1 MKAKTIILA
10 LLMTFG
16 VFSSRAYDFSA
27 VAPSGQTLYYNI
39 RTDGTGVNVV
49 WPNASTT
56 LNSET
61 WTGYTKPTGDLTIP
75 SSVTYEGTTYSVV
88 SIGTAFYQCTGL
100 TSVTIPNTVTKI
112 ANSAFSRCTGLT
124 GNLTIPNS
132 VTTIGRNAFY
142 YCRGITSLSISNS
155 LTTIDTS
162 LFFAC
167 TGLTSVVVPSS
178 VKHIKAFAFDSCVN
192 LNSIT
197 LGDSV
202 QDVGWR
208 AFAYCRNLSSITI
221 PSTVTSI
228 GGGCFYY
235 CSNLNHI
242 YMKPETPPSLENS
255 SFSCTPSTKTF
266 YVSCNAYT
274 AYYNSS
280 VWNIYNLLATFP
292 YNFSVTAD
300 PAGGTVEILRE
311 PTCDNA
317 QAEVQ
322 ANPYTGFHFTN
333 WSDGNTNAHRYIVVT
348 HDTAIYAN
356 FAEDVTYT
364 VTATSANTSMG
375 SVSGGGTYTEGSSA
389 TLSATA
395 YNGYHFSHWQDN
407 NTSNPRTITVTG
419 NATYT
424 AYFEA
429 NAPTQYTITVNSA
442 NSSMGSASGGGTYN
456 QGSSVSISATPNSGY
471 RFVHWQDNNTANP
484 RVITVSANATYTA
497 YFESIGENPSNQYT
511 ISVQSSDP
519 AMGSVTGSGT
529 FASGTTTT
537 ITATPYSGYVFVQW
551 QDGNT
556 DRIRTITV
564 TGDAT
569 YTAYFDYSNGINDV
583 ESADNIKIYTRG
595 NSIVIDFSRQQAA
608 DSRQSV
614 VVYDIMGRV
623 IKLAAGS
630 GRQTAVEIPVTS
642 AGVYMVKV
650 GDQPSRKV
658 LVRP

>member
-49 WPNASTT
+49 WPNASST
-56 LNSET
+56 LASET

-75 SSVTYEGTTYSVV
+75 SSVTYEGMTYSVV
-88 SIGTAFYQCTGL
+88 SIGTAFFQCTGL
-100 TSVTIPNTVTKI
+100 TSVTIPNTVTNISVNAFYGCTGLTGALVIPNSVTSIGGFAFGNCSGLSSLTLGNSLTTI
-112 ANSAFSRCTGLT
+112 AYSAFNRCTGLT

-155 LTTIDTS
+155 LTTIDTA

-178 VKHIKAFAFDSCVN
+178 VKHIKSGAFDSCVN

-202 QDVGWR
+202 QDVGYM
-208 AFAYCRNLSSITI
+208 AFGYCGNLASITI
-221 PSTVTSI
+221 PRTVTYI
-228 GGGCFYY
+228 GDYCFSA
-235 CSNLNHI
+235 CSNLNDI
-242 YMKPETPPSLENS
+242 YMKPLTPPTTEQDSFEDTPYEMLIHLPCNS
-255 SFSCTPSTKTF
+255 PIS
-266 YVSCNAYT
+266 YVSGSAWQGHRCTMDITYD
-274 AYYNSS
+274 
-280 VWNIYNLLATFP
+280 
-292 YNFSVTAD
+292 FSVTGD
-300 PAGGTVEILRE
+300 PSGGTVEILQE

-322 ANPYTGFHFTN
+322 ANPYSGFHFIN
-333 WSDGNTNAHRYIVVT
+333 WSDGNTNAHRYILVT
-348 HDTAIYAN
+348 CDTAIHAN

-375 SVSGGGTYTEGSSA
+375 SVSGGGSYTAGSTA
-389 TLSATA
+389 TLTATA

-419 NATYT
+419 
-424 AYFEA
+424 
-429 NAPTQYTITVNSA
+429 
-442 NSSMGSASGGGTYN
+442 
-456 QGSSVSISATPNSGY
+456 
-471 RFVHWQDNNTANP
+471 
-484 RVITVSANATYTA
+484 
-497 YFESIGENPSNQYT
+497 
-511 ISVQSSDP
+511 
-519 AMGSVTGSGT
+519 
-529 FASGTTTT
+529 
-537 ITATPYSGYVFVQW
+537 
-551 QDGNT
+551 
-556 DRIRTITV
+556 
-564 TGDAT
+564 DAT
-569 YTAYFDYSNGINDV
+569 YTACFDYGNGIDDA
-583 ESADNIKIYTRG
+583 EATDNIKVYTRG
-595 NSIVIDFSRQQAA
+595 NTIVIEATDALT
-608 DSRQSV
+608 QSSNNTIT
-614 VVYDIMGRV
+614 VYDVMGRV
-623 IKLAAGS
+623 IKQSADS
-630 GRQTAVEIPVTS
+630 GQPAAVEIPVTS

-650 GDQPSRKV
+650 GDHPSRKV